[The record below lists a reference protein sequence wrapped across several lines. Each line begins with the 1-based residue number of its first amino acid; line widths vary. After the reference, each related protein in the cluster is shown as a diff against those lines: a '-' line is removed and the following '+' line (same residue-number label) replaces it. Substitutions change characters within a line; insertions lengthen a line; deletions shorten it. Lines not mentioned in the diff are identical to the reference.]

1 MEEVSKEAVKARGVK
16 MKVQSIFITK
26 KIIKKIDHKF
36 QIRLV
41 RCHRQIITE
50 LAVLI
55 QTLEALFLEGVNII
69 FTIIILVKL
78 HKIFI
83 RFKHHN
89 LLHRLETK

>member
-1 MEEVSKEAVKARGVK
+1 MEEVSKEVVKAKGVK

-83 RFKHHN
+83 KFK
-89 LLHRLETK
+89 